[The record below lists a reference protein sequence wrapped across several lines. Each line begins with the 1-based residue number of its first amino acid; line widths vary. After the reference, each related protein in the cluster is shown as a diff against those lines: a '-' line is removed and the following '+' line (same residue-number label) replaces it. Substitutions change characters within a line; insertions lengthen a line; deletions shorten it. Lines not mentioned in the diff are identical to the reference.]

1 MKAIICDDE
10 KGTCSD
16 LEDLLLKYAKEK
28 RVSLTTEVFYS

>member
-28 RVSLTTEVFYS
+28 RF